1 MSACETVTI
10 RWVIRLPE
18 HAQRQRVGKVL
29 FVLLGVMFLGVFGW
43 IGVSSS
49 DTAGKITGVAGLA
62 VSVAGLAL
70 ALVPFLQPPPPASER
85 ELADILAETL
95 QGQWD
100 DEVGARKLRDPSVI
114 PLVWSATERSVADTP
129 NSIAGSS
136 GTRIRTQALEGRL
149 HGSFDESIRRLGD
162 GYRQI
167 PSGRLVV
174 LGEPGAGKT
183 VLAIMLVLGLMGS
196 RESGASVPV
205 LLSVSSWD
213 PVSESLDDWI
223 VQSLATA
230 YYNGRPEVP
239 GRLLD
244 RRLLLPVLDGL
255 DEMPESARRSA
266 VRGINSACGDGRGV
280 VVTCRSAEYEDVI
293 AGGAPVLRRA
303 PVVEVRPVPAPD
315 ARTYLSAVD
324 WPEGTDWSEI
334 YVRLETEPDSA
345 VSTALSTPLMLSLA
359 RTVYQHCPE
368 APAGLLD
375 HSSRHEVE
383 DHLVDRVIFAAYAPR
398 QGPGDLSSAGPDWR
412 VQADDAER
420 WLTYLARYLHQYRE
434 RDLTWWLMSGR
445 LLSRWAG
452 PAVGIGLGMIVLL
465 GACAVTALVSTTTTE
480 DVLAAG
486 AVVGGGFAVLA
497 MFIWFAAPERPPGR
511 LSFAVRGSLGR
522 LRRGYA
528 TGLALTAIPAVPL
541 MAAVAVTISID
552 TGWPADDVWNYFGLI
567 TSLLAVGSSVGLAL
581 AVHNWLDAPPERSVR
596 ADPLDFLVQDRKSS
610 LTAALCAGTVLSLS
624 VFPLLAIVVLADF
637 IIVAVATGWSNEPI
651 LAEAVAAL
659 AVDEL
664 DDGLLVTIFMGGA
677 GTVLALLV
685 LLTRAWPRFLLTRLV
700 LAAQRRLPW
709 HLMTFLADA
718 RRRQLLRQSGGTYQF
733 RHVRLQER
741 LASRS
746 LAEDRELPDPRVV
759 SRQRRR
765 LSVTV
770 AVVVVAL
777 CLILSKA
784 LPSDTSQ
791 ATSITGDI
799 DGMVLSPDGSTALTV
814 SGGEISRWDAGTGTL
829 TGLRHRPH
837 LPSTEGLLSLTET
850 AAGRIVAYQGG
861 SIRVWDAGTG
871 RQLGHPKSVHLH
883 DYQDRSH
890 RCEWDMDQ
898 SIKLSG
904 DGTRLALEGR
914 RCLLVWDIVE
924 DAPVAQAWLDGED
937 FRRHIGLNEDGTRLT
952 VCEPV
957 DSESGSVLVRRWD
970 LASPVDVDDVP
981 TINESGRSHIYLQ
994 DYSELITLS
1003 GDGTRLAGVRDNEV
1017 RVWDTGMVPG
1027 TGRGTRVADL
1037 TGHVSDIYYL
1047 ALSEDGS
1054 TLAATAGDSA
1064 RFWTV
1069 MSQGG
1074 PNGVSARSRPARV
1087 P

>member
-1 MSACETVTI
+1 M
-10 RWVIRLPE
+10 IRLPE

-29 FVLLGVMFLGVFGW
+29 LVVLGVMSLGVFAW

-49 DTAGKITGVAGLA
+49 DTAGQITGVAGLA

-100 DEVGARKLRDPSVI
+100 DEVGARRLRDPSVI

-136 GTRIRTQALEGRL
+136 GTRIRSQALEGRL
-149 HGSFDESIRRLGD
+149 HGSFDEAIRRLGD

-183 VLAIMLVLGLMGS
+183 VLAIMLVLGLLGS
-196 RESGASVPV
+196 RESGTAVPV

-239 GRLLD
+239 RRLLD

-266 VRGINSACGDGRGV
+266 VRGVNTACGDGRGV

-315 ARTYLSAVD
+315 ARAYLSAVD
-324 WPEGTDWSEI
+324 WPEATDWSEV
-334 YVRLETEPDSA
+334 YERLESEPDSA

-375 HSSRHEVE
+375 HASRHEVE
-383 DHLVDRVIFAAYAPR
+383 DHLVDRVIVAAYAPR
-398 QGPGDLSSAGPDWR
+398 QVPGDLSSAGPDWR
-412 VQADDAER
+412 VRADEAER

-434 RDLTWWLMSGR
+434 RDLAWWLMSGR

-452 PAVGIGLGMIVLL
+452 PAIGIGLGMIVLL
-465 GACAVTALVSTTTTE
+465 AACAVAALMPATTTE

-486 AVVGGGFAVLA
+486 AGIGGGFAVLA

-541 MAAVAVTISID
+541 MAGAAVTISID
-552 TGWPADDVWNYFGLI
+552 TGWSPDEVWGYFGVI
-567 TSLLAVGSSVGLAL
+567 TTLLAVASSVGLAL

-624 VFPLLAIVVLADF
+624 AFPLLAIVVLADF
-637 IIVAVATGWSNEPI
+637 VIVAVATGWSHEPI
-651 LAEAVAAL
+651 LDAAFSGL
-659 AVDEL
+659 AVDDL
-664 DDGLLVTIFMGGA
+664 GGGLLVTICLGGA

-718 RRRQLLRQSGGTYQF
+718 RKRQLLRQSGGTYQF

-746 LAEDRELPDPRVV
+746 LAEDREPPDPSVV
-759 SRQRRR
+759 GRQRRR
-765 LSVTV
+765 LAVTV
-770 AVVVVAL
+770 AVAVVAL
-777 CLILSKA
+777 CLILSES
-784 LPSDTSQ
+784 LPSDTSR

-814 SGGEISRWDAGTGTL
+814 SRGEITRWNAGTGTPA
-829 TGLRHRPH
+829 GWRHRPQ

-861 SIRVWDAGTG
+861 AIRVWDAGTG

-883 DYQDRSH
+883 DYRDSSH

-898 SIKLSG
+898 SITLSG

-914 RCLLVWDIVE
+914 RCLLVWDVVE
-924 DAPVAQAWLDGED
+924 DAPVALAWLDGED
-937 FRRHIGLNEDGTRLT
+937 FGRQIGLNEDGTRLT
-952 VCEPV
+952 VCGPV
-957 DSESGSVLVRRWD
+957 DFASGGVLVSRWD
-970 LASPVDVDDVP
+970 LASAVDADDVP
-981 TINESGRSHIYLQ
+981 TIDASGRSHVYLQ
-994 DYSELITLS
+994 DYSQLITLS

-1027 TGRGTRVADL
+1027 TGRGTPVADL
-1037 TGHVSDIYYL
+1037 TGHVSDIHYL

-1069 MSQGG
+1069 RSQGG
-1074 PNGVSARSRPARV
+1074 PNGVAARSRPAHV

>member
-1 MSACETVTI
+1 M
-10 RWVIRLPE
+10 
-18 HAQRQRVGKVL
+18 
-29 FVLLGVMFLGVFGW
+29 
-43 IGVSSS
+43 
-49 DTAGKITGVAGLA
+49 AGLA

-70 ALVPFLQPPPPASER
+70 ALAPFLQPPPPTSER

-95 QGQWD
+95 RGQWD
-100 DEVGARKLRDPSVI
+100 DEVGARRLRDPSVI

-149 HGSFDESIRRLGD
+149 HGSFDEAIRRLGD

-183 VLAIMLVLGLMGS
+183 VLAIMLVLGLLGN
-196 RESGASVPV
+196 RESGVAVPV

-239 GRLLD
+239 RRLLD

-266 VRGINSACGDGRGV
+266 VRGINLACGDGRGV
-280 VVTCRSAEYEDVI
+280 VVTCRSTEYEDVI

-303 PVVEVRPVPAPD
+303 PVVEVRPVPASD
-315 ARTYLSAVD
+315 ARAYLSAVD
-324 WPEGTDWSEI
+324 WPEATDWSEV
-334 YVRLETEPDSA
+334 YERLETEPDSA

-375 HSSRHEVE
+375 HGSRHEVE
-383 DHLVDRVIFAAYAPR
+383 DHLVDRVIVAAYAPR
-398 QGPGDLSSAGPDWR
+398 QAPGELSSAGPDWR
-412 VQADDAER
+412 VQADEAER

-445 LLSRWAG
+445 LLSLWAG
-452 PAVGIGLGMIVLL
+452 PAIGIGLGMIVLL
-465 GACAVTALVSTTTTE
+465 GASAMAALMPTTTAE
-480 DVLAAG
+480 DVLATGAG
-486 AVVGGGFAVLA
+486 TGGGFAVLA
-497 MFIWFAAPERPPGR
+497 MFTWFAAPERPPGR

-528 TGLALTAIPAVPL
+528 TGLALTAIPALPL
-541 MAAVAVTISID
+541 MAAGAVTISID
-552 TGWPADDVWNYFGLI
+552 TGWSADAVRNYFSGI
-567 TSLLAVGSSVGLAL
+567 STLLAVASSIGLAL
-581 AVHNWLDAPPERSVR
+581 AVHNWLDAPPERSSR

-610 LTAALCAGTVLSLS
+610 LTAALCAGTTLSLS
-624 VFPLLAIVVLADF
+624 AVPLLAIVVSADLV
-637 IIVAVATGWSNEPI
+637 IVAVATGWSHEPI
-651 LAEAVAAL
+651 IEEAVAGL
-659 AVDEL
+659 AF
-664 DDGLLVTIFMGGA
+664 DDLGGLLVTMCLCGA

-709 HLMTFLADA
+709 RLMGFLADA
-718 RRRQLLRQSGGTYQF
+718 RLRQLLRQSGGTYQF

-746 LAEDRELPDPRVV
+746 LAEDREPPDPSVV
-759 SRQRRR
+759 TRRRRR
-765 LSVTV
+765 LTVTV
-770 AVVVVAL
+770 AVVIVAL

-799 DGMVLSPDGSTALTV
+799 DGMVLSPDGSTAITLA
-814 SGGEISRWDAGTGTL
+814 SGEVTRWKTETGVR
-829 TGLRHRPH
+829 TGARHHPR
-837 LPSTEGLLSLTET
+837 LPSAEGPSSLTQT
-850 AAGRIVAYQGG
+850 AAGRIVAYQEGT
-861 SIRVWDAGTG
+861 IHAWDADTG
-871 RQLGHPKSVHLH
+871 EHLGHPKPVHLH

-890 RCEWDMDQ
+890 RCEYDIEQ
-898 SIKLSG
+898 SVTLSG

-914 RCLLVWDIVE
+914 RCLLVWDVVK
-924 DAPVAQAWLDGED
+924 DAPVALAWLPDEQ
-937 FRRHIGLNEDGTRLT
+937 FERHIALNEDGTRLT
-952 VCEPV
+952 VCSPGGLA
-957 DSESGSVLVRRWD
+957 SRAVLVRRWD
-970 LASPVDVDDVP
+970 LAGAVDADDVP
-981 TINESGRSHIYLQ
+981 TIDASGRSHIDLQ
-994 DYSELITLS
+994 DYFRITLS
-1003 GDGTRLAGVRDNEV
+1003 GDGTRLAASRNNEV
-1017 RVWDTGMVPG
+1017 RVWDTGLVPG
-1027 TGRGTRVADL
+1027 TGRGRKVADL
-1037 TGHVSDIYYL
+1037 TGHVADVNHL

-1054 TLAATAGDSA
+1054 TLAATAEGTA
-1064 RFWTV
+1064 RFWTAE
-1069 MSQGG
+1069 SW
-1074 PNGVSARSRPARV
+1074 R
-1087 P
+1087 